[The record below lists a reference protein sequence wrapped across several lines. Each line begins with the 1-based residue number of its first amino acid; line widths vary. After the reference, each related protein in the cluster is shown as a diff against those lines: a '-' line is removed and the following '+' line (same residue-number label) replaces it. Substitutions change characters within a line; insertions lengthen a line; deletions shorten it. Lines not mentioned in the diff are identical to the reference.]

1 MNRTT
6 APPDGSAP
14 PDPLGQDSLRQP
26 RLLPLASLLGEWEAD
41 AQAAF
46 DARVKGIPRGPVTG
60 LASLDTTLGDCL
72 APGLHV
78 VHGGPGVGKT
88 ALGLQIA
95 AACGCPALYVSAEM
109 RPLELLR
116 RLTARETG
124 TFLGT
129 LKSGA
134 LAPADSLALAR
145 RTVAACGR
153 LALAD
158 ACDAWASPEWLRE
171 AARAVQGD
179 ARHVFLAV
187 DSVHSWAEGAPGEL
201 TEYDRLNAALAAL
214 RTLAGQLGAPILAI
228 AERNRAS
235 MAGGGLS
242 ASAGSRKFEYTGE
255 SVWDLNEDKDAPPP
269 SPHEKAVT
277 LHVAKNRSGAAGRR
291 VRLAFHGA
299 LQRYTDRD
307 APAAA
312 AGGAEGVR

>member
-1 MNRTT
+1 MNQSNGIPNGTT
-6 APPDGSAP
+6 TPA
-14 PDPLGQDSLRQP
+14 LTGQDSLRQP

-46 DARVKGIPRGPVTG
+46 DARVNGLARGPVTG
-60 LASLDTTLGDCL
+60 LASLDATLGDCL

-78 VHGGPGVGKT
+78 MHGGPGVGKT
-88 ALGLQIA
+88 CLALQVA
-95 AACGCPALYVSAEM
+95 ATCGCPALYVSAEM

-145 RTVAACGR
+145 WAVAACSG
-153 LALAD
+153 LALVD
-158 ACDAWASPEWLRE
+158 ACDAFAAPDWLRE
-171 AARAVQGD
+171 AARIVQGD
-179 ARHVFLAV
+179 ARHVLLVV

-201 TEYDRLNAALAAL
+201 TEYDRLNAAIAAL
-214 RTLAGQLGAPILAI
+214 RTLAGQLGAPILAV

-235 MAGGGLS
+235 MAAGGLS

-255 SVWDLNEDKDAPPP
+255 SVWDLAEDKDASAP
-269 SPHEKAVT
+269 SPHEKAIT
-277 LHVAKNRSGAAGRR
+277 LHVAKNRSGAAGRK

-299 LQRYTDRD
+299 LQKYTDRD
-307 APAAA
+307 AD
-312 AGGAEGVR
+312 AEGG